1 MADSPV
7 LVEGLDHLL
16 HDLRNMDLT
25 IDYAVTTAL
34 AEAKERWKEDIRGT
48 GQPPGGDKTWPIGT
62 TRKSQRTGKKY
73 YVEPGQGEPSGR
85 SLSAWEIQQ
94 SKGRLLAYNDA
105 TDPNTGVMYAA
116 FAHLRGD
123 STGQGARDA
132 WEFWVQEMDQA
143 ATEIEQIIA
152 KELEG

>member
-62 TRKSQRTGKKY
+62 TRKSQRLCSSDTLIGRNCRFLF
-73 YVEPGQGEPSGR
+73 PS
-85 SLSAWEIQQ
+85 SIPHSAIP
-94 SKGRLLAYNDA
+94 KNLRLRL
-105 TDPNTGVMYAA
+105 G
-116 FAHLRGD
+116 LR
-123 STGQGARDA
+123 
-132 WEFWVQEMDQA
+132 
-143 ATEIEQIIA
+143 
-152 KELEG
+152 